1 MSDTKKK
8 KQYNMTPLYAQNHD
22 YSQFEVLAVDDIPLN
37 LLLVQKM
44 LSRFNFKLRTAAN
57 GQQALDAVAAK
68 KPDLILLDLMMPGI
82 DGFEVIRR
90 LRADPATADIQIV
103 ILSALNSNEDVVKGF
118 SVGANDFIMKPII
131 MEKLLSC
138 VVTQMQLVEA
148 KSK

>member
-1 MSDTKKK
+1 
-8 KQYNMTPLYAQNHD
+8 MTPFYAQDHD
-22 YSQFEVLAVDDIPLN
+22 YSQYNVLAVDDIPLN

-44 LSRFNFKLRTAAN
+44 LSRFNFQMRTAAN
-57 GQQALDAVAAK
+57 GQQALDAVAQR

-103 ILSALNSNEDVVKGF
+103 ILSALNSNEDIVKGF
-118 SVGANDFIMKPII
+118 NVGANDFIMKPII

-138 VVTQMQLVEA
+138 VVTQMQIVQ
-148 KSK
+148 SKAR